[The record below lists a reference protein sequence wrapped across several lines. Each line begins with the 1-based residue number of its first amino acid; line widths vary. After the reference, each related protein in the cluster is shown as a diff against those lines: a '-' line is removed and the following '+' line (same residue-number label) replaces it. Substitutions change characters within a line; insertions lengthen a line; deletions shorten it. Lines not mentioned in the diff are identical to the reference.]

1 MLGQALLK
9 NEYSNLVFE
18 MDGFDDRQSEFV
30 GRLRSQWSRF
40 GKRFIG
46 YKRAS
51 SNDLT

>member
-9 NEYSNLVFE
+9 NEYSNLLFKV
-18 MDGFDDRQSEFV
+18 DGLGGRQFEFV
-30 GRLRSQWSRF
+30 SRLRSQWSRF